1 MAKLYASDAN
11 FGVSFKFTT
20 ARPLDDR
27 LVVDTVND
35 LYNLATW
42 DYNPKTKVCALYK
55 GLTVS
60 TAGGTLYTYIGEAGD
75 TDEFKA
81 AVAGGSIPK
90 NLWKVQGGEVQ
101 GQIGDLTDRVGTLET
116 NVRKNTED
124 IKTVK
129 ETADKAV
136 VANAAI
142 TKSTDFSVVK
152 YDAKGLVTEGKVL
165 TAAEVPGLSELTEKV
180 NKIGVAA
187 KETANAGYLKSYTF
201 TGPNGTSIDID
212 IPKDL
217 VVKSGEVI
225 TATTET
231 GLVKGDKYIKLTIAN
246 QDESPIYIA
255 VKDLVDVYTAQANAA
270 KVQLAISGTNEISAT
285 IKAGSIAKTDLTTAV
300 QGSLDKADAAA
311 PKTALDAV
319 NEEIA
324 KIKTD
329 VAAHGVKS
337 VKASG
342 TGYVTAKATTDTKT
356 GEATITVASTPEL
369 ATAVTAATS
378 ALQAGDIKA
387 GTGMLTLNVKGTTV
401 TVPHGSMAEADAD
414 TYLTKDATNEAINAK
429 AEEINGTINTTKA
442 DLEGKITALENAKL
456 TKGAGISIEN
466 NSIAVDKLTVTN
478 TPTLSVDSKLTNQN
492 KYAVYN
498 NPLVGEADKY
508 VDSATLASTVN
519 NTNEQV
525 AKGLN
530 ELHDG
535 VYEIA
540 TNLDSKIDI
549 VKVNGVTCTKAHGT
563 VDEEKDLQIATVTLD
578 ATKIEYTT
586 GVSVAAQLKT
596 LTDTLQWTE
605 VSASQA

>member
-81 AVAGGSIPK
+81 AVAGGSIPE

-116 NVRKNTED
+116 DVSKNTED

-129 ETADKAV
+129 ATADKAV
-136 VANAAI
+136 VANTAI
-142 TKSTDFSVVK
+142 TAATDFSVVK

-165 TAAEVPGLSELTEKV
+165 TAAEVPGLSALETKV
-180 NKIGVAA
+180 NNIGVTA

-201 TGPNGTSIDID
+201 TGPDGTPVDID

-217 VVKSGEVI
+217 VVTKGEV
-225 TATTET
+225 
-231 GLVKGDKYIKLTIAN
+231 VKEGKDTFIQLTIAN
-246 QDESPIYIA
+246 QVAPVKIN

-270 KVQLAISGTNEISAT
+270 QVQLAISGTNEISAT
-285 IKAGSIAKTDLTTAV
+285 IKPGSIAKTDLATAV

-311 PKTALDAV
+311 PQSALDAA
-319 NEEIA
+319 NAEIA

-329 VAAHGVKS
+329 VAAHSVKS
-337 VKASG
+337 VTASG
-342 TGYVTAKATTDTKT
+342 TGYVTASAVTDDA
-356 GEATITVASTPEL
+356 GVATITVASTDAL

-378 ALQAGDIKA
+378 ALQAGDVTA
-387 GTGMLTLNVKGTTV
+387 GTGMLTLNVKGTPV
-401 TVPHGSMAEADAD
+401 TVPHGSMAEAAAD
-414 TYLTKDATNEAINAK
+414 DYLTKEATNEAINAK

-456 TKGAGISIEN
+456 TAGAGISIEN
-466 NSIAVDKLTVTN
+466 NNIAVDKLAVTN
-478 TPTLSVDSKLTNQN
+478 APTLSVDSHLTSQDR
-492 KYAVYN
+492 YAVYN

-508 VDSATLASTVN
+508 VDSATLASAVN

-525 AKGLN
+525 VKGLN
-530 ELHDG
+530 ELHDS

-549 VKVNGVTCTKAHGT
+549 VKVNGVSCTKALGT
-563 VDEEKDLQIATVTLD
+563 EGAEKDLQIATVTLD

-586 GVSVAAQLKT
+586 GVTVADQLKT

-605 VSASQA
+605 VSQA

>member
-1 MAKLYASDAN
+1 MAKLYASQAE

-27 LVVDTVND
+27 LVVDQATD
-35 LYNLATW
+35 IYDPATW
-42 DYNPKTKVCALYK
+42 GGADKCTLYT
-55 GLTVS
+55 GLTVA
-60 TAGGTLYTYIGEAGD
+60 TAGGTLYTYTGPAGD
-75 TDEFKA
+75 AGFADSL
-81 AVAGGSIPK
+81 VAGKIPAE
-90 NLWKVQGGEVQ
+90 NWKVQGGDTQAEV
-101 GQIGDLTDRVGTLET
+101 GNLADKVTKLET
-116 NVRKNTED
+116 ANTENKKA
-124 IKTVK
+124 IAAVK
-129 ETADKAV
+129 ATADKAV
-136 VANAAI
+136 AKNDDITAA
-142 TKSTDFSVVK
+142 TDFSVVK

-165 TAAEVPGLSELTEKV
+165 TAAEVPGLSALETKV

-187 KETANAGYLKSYTF
+187 KETANDGYLKSYTF
-201 TGPNGTSIDID
+201 TGPDGTPVDID

-217 VVKSGEVI
+217 VVTKGEI
-225 TATTET
+225 
-231 GLVKGDKYIKLTIAN
+231 VKEGKDTFIQLTIAN
-246 QDESPIYIA
+246 QVAPVKIN

-285 IKAGSIAKTDLTTAV
+285 IKAGSIAKTDLATAV

-311 PKTALDAV
+311 TQTALDAA
-319 NEEIA
+319 NAEIA

-337 VKASG
+337 VTASG
-342 TGYVTAKATTDTKT
+342 TGYVTAKATTDAKT
-356 GEATITVASTPEL
+356 GEAKITVASTDAL

-378 ALQAGDIKA
+378 ALQAGDVKA
-387 GTGMLTLNVKGTTV
+387 GTGMFALNVKGTTV

-429 AEEINGTINTTKA
+429 SEEINGTINTTKA
-442 DLEGKITALENAKL
+442 DLERKITALENAKL
-456 TKGAGISIEN
+456 TAGAGISIEN

-478 TPTLSVDSKLTNQN
+478 TPTLSVDSKPANQD

-508 VDSATLASTVN
+508 VDSATLASAVN

-563 VDEEKDLQIATVTLD
+563 TEEEKDLQIATVTFD

-586 GVSVAAQLKT
+586 GVSVADQLKT

-605 VSASQA
+605 VSQA

>member
-27 LVVDTVND
+27 FVVDTVND

-42 DYNPKTKVCALYK
+42 DYNPETGVCALYK

-60 TAGGTLYTYIGEAGD
+60 TAGGVLYTYIGEAGD

-101 GQIGDLTDRVGTLET
+101 GQIGDLTGRVGTLET
-116 NVRKNTED
+116 NVSKNTED
-124 IKTVK
+124 IAAVK
-129 ETADKAV
+129 ATADKAV
-136 VANAAI
+136 VANTAI
-142 TKSTDFSVVK
+142 TAATDFSVVK
-152 YDAKGLVTEGKVL
+152 YDAKGLVTAGKVL
-165 TAAEVPGLSELTEKV
+165 TAAEVPGLSDLETKV
-180 NKIGVAA
+180 NNIGVAA

-201 TGPNGTSIDID
+201 TGPDGTPVDID

-217 VVKSGEVI
+217 VVTKGEV
-225 TATTET
+225 
-231 GLVKGDKYIKLTIAN
+231 VKEGKDTFIQLTIAN
-246 QDESPIYIA
+246 QVAPVKIN

-270 KVQLAISGTNEISAT
+270 QVQLAISEINEISAT
-285 IKAGSIAKTDLTTAV
+285 IKPGSIAKADLATAV
-300 QGSLDKADAAA
+300 QESLNKADAAA
-311 PKTALDAV
+311 PKSELDAAK
-319 NEEIA
+319 EEIET
-324 KIKTD
+324 IKAD

-337 VKASG
+337 VTASG
-342 TGYVTAKATTDTKT
+342 TGYVTASAVTNDA
-356 GEATITVASTPEL
+356 GVATITVASTDAL

-378 ALQAGDIKA
+378 ALQAGDVTA
-387 GTGMLTLNVKGTTV
+387 GTGMLTLNVKGTPV
-401 TVPHGSMAEADAD
+401 TVPHGSMAEAAAD
-414 TYLTKDATNEAINAK
+414 DYLTKDATNEAINAK

-442 DLEGKITALENAKL
+442 DLEGKITALENAKF
-456 TKGAGISIEN
+456 TAGAGISIEN

-478 TPTLSVDSKLTNQN
+478 APTLSVDSKLTGQD

-508 VDSATLASTVN
+508 VDSATLASAVN

-525 AKGLN
+525 VKGLN
-530 ELHDG
+530 ELHDS

-549 VKVNGVTCTKAHGT
+549 VKVNGVSCTKALGT
-563 VDEEKDLQIATVTLD
+563 EGAEKGLQIATVTLD
-578 ATKIEYTT
+578 ATRIEYIT
-586 GVSVAAQLKT
+586 GVSVADQLKT

-605 VSASQA
+605 VSAPQA

>member
-1 MAKLYASDAN
+1 MAKLYASKAE

-27 LVVDTVND
+27 LVVDQATD
-35 LYNLATW
+35 IYDPATW
-42 DYNPKTKVCALYK
+42 GGADKCTLYT
-55 GLTVS
+55 GLTVATS
-60 TAGGTLYTYIGEAGD
+60 GGTLYTYIGPAGD
-75 TDEFKA
+75 AGFADSL
-81 AVAGGSIPK
+81 VAGKIPAE
-90 NLWKVQGGEVQ
+90 NWKVQGGDTQAEV
-101 GQIGDLTDRVGTLET
+101 GNLADKVTKLET
-116 NVRKNTED
+116 ANTENKNA
-124 IKTVK
+124 IAAVK
-129 ETADKAV
+129 ATADKAV
-136 VANAAI
+136 VANGTITAA
-142 TKSTDFSVVK
+142 TDFSVVK

-165 TAAEVPGLSELTEKV
+165 TAAEVPGLNDLETKV
-180 NKIGVAA
+180 NKIGVTA

-201 TGPNGTSIDID
+201 TGPDGTPVDID

-217 VVKSGEVI
+217 VVTKGEI
-225 TATTET
+225 
-231 GLVKGDKYIKLTIAN
+231 VKEGKDTFIQLTIAN
-246 QDESPIYIA
+246 QVAPVKIN

-270 KVQLAISGTNEISAT
+270 QVQLAISGTNEISAT
-285 IKAGSIAKTDLTTAV
+285 IKPGSIAKTDLATAV
-300 QGSLDKADAAA
+300 QESLDKADAAA
-311 PKTALDAV
+311 PQSALDAA
-319 NEEIA
+319 NAEIA

-337 VKASG
+337 VIASG
-342 TGYVTAKATTDTKT
+342 TGYVTASAVTDDA
-356 GEATITVASTPEL
+356 GVATITVASTDAL

-378 ALQAGDIKA
+378 ALQAGDITA
-387 GTGMLTLNVKGTTV
+387 GTGMLTLNIKGTPV

-442 DLEGKITALENAKL
+442 DLQGKITALENAKL
-456 TKGAGISIEN
+456 TAGAGISIEN
-466 NSIAVDKLTVTN
+466 NNIAVDKLAVTN
-478 TPTLSVDSKLTNQN
+478 APTLSVDSHLTSQG

-525 AKGLN
+525 VKGLN

-549 VKVNGVTCTKAHGT
+549 VKVNGVSCTKAYGT
-563 VDEEKDLQIATVTLD
+563 EGAEKDLQIATVTLD

-586 GVSVAAQLKT
+586 GVTVADQLKT

-605 VSASQA
+605 VSQA

>member
-1 MAKLYASDAN
+1 MAKLYASKAE

-27 LVVDTVND
+27 LVVDQATD
-35 LYNLATW
+35 IYDPATW
-42 DYNPKTKVCALYK
+42 GGADKCTLYT
-55 GLTVS
+55 GLTVATS
-60 TAGGTLYTYIGEAGD
+60 GGTLYTYTGPAGD
-75 TDEFKA
+75 AGFADSL
-81 AVAGGSIPK
+81 VAGKIPAE
-90 NLWKVQGGEVQ
+90 NWKVQGGDTQAEV
-101 GQIGDLTDRVGTLET
+101 GNLSDKVTKLET
-116 NVRKNTED
+116 ANTENKNA
-124 IKTVK
+124 IAAVK
-129 ETADKAV
+129 ATADKAV
-136 VANAAI
+136 VANDAI
-142 TKSTDFSVVK
+142 TAATDFSVVK
-152 YDAKGLVTEGKVL
+152 YDAKGLVTAGKVL
-165 TAAEVPGLSELTEKV
+165 TAAEVPGLSALETKV

-201 TGPNGTSIDID
+201 IGPDGTPVDID

-217 VVKSGEVI
+217 VVTKGEV
-225 TATTET
+225 
-231 GLVKGDKYIKLTIAN
+231 VKEGKDTFIQLTIAN
-246 QDESPIYIA
+246 QVAPVKIN

-270 KVQLAISGTNEISAT
+270 QVQLAISGTNEISAT
-285 IKAGSIAKTDLTTAV
+285 IKPGSIAKADLATAI

-311 PKTALDAV
+311 PKSELDAAK
-319 NEEIA
+319 EEIEA
-324 KIKTD
+324 IKAD

-337 VKASG
+337 VTASG
-342 TGYVTAKATTDTKT
+342 TGYVTASAVTNDA
-356 GEATITVASTPEL
+356 GVATITVASTDAL

-378 ALQAGDIKA
+378 ALQAGDVKA

-442 DLEGKITALENAKL
+442 NLEGKITALENAKL
-456 TKGAGISIEN
+456 TAGAGISIEN
-466 NSIAVDKLTVTN
+466 NNIAVDKLAVTDA
-478 TPTLSVDSKLTNQN
+478 PALSVDSSLTSQD

-508 VDSATLASTVN
+508 VDSATLASAVN

-525 AKGLN
+525 VKGLN

-549 VKVNGVTCTKAHGT
+549 VKVNGVSCTKAPGT
-563 VDEEKDLQIATVTLD
+563 EGAEKDLQIATVTLD
-578 ATKIEYTT
+578 ATRIEYIT
-586 GVSVAAQLKT
+586 GVSVADQLKT

-605 VSASQA
+605 VSQA

>member
-1 MAKLYASDAN
+1 MAKLYASKAE

-27 LVVDTVND
+27 LVVDQATD
-35 LYNLATW
+35 IYDPATW
-42 DYNPKTKVCALYK
+42 GGADKCTLYT
-55 GLTVS
+55 GLTVATS
-60 TAGGTLYTYIGEAGD
+60 GGTLYTYTGPAGD
-75 TDEFKA
+75 
-81 AVAGGSIPK
+81 AGFADSLVDGKIPAE
-90 NLWKVQGGEVQ
+90 NWKVQGGDTQAEV
-101 GQIGDLTDRVGTLET
+101 GNLADKVTKLET
-116 NVRKNTED
+116 ANTENKNAIAD
-124 IKTVK
+124 VK
-129 ETADKAV
+129 ATADKAV
-136 VANAAI
+136 VANTAI
-142 TKSTDFSVVK
+142 TAATDFSVVK

-165 TAAEVPGLSELTEKV
+165 TAAEVPGFSALETKV

-201 TGPNGTSIDID
+201 TGPDGTPIDID

-217 VVKSGEVI
+217 VVTKGEV
-225 TATTET
+225 
-231 GLVKGDKYIKLTIAN
+231 VKEGKDTFIQLTIAN
-246 QDESPIYIA
+246 QVAPVKIN
-255 VKDLVDVYTAQANAA
+255 VKDLVDVYTVADTAQVHLALSDANQITASI
-270 KVQLAISGTNEISAT
+270 VP
-285 IKAGSIAKTDLTTAV
+285 GSIAKTDLASAV
-300 QGSLDKADAAA
+300 QESLNKADAAA
-311 PKTALDAV
+311 PQTALDAA
-319 NEEIA
+319 NAEIA

-337 VKASG
+337 VTASG
-342 TGYVTAKATTDTKT
+342 TGYVTASAVTDDA
-356 GEATITVASTPEL
+356 GVATITVASTDAL
-369 ATAVTAATS
+369 ANAVTAATS
-378 ALQAGDIKA
+378 ALQAGDVKA
-387 GTGMLTLNVKGTTV
+387 GTGMLTLNVKGTQV

-456 TKGAGISIEN
+456 TNGAGILIEN
-466 NSIAVDKLTVTN
+466 NNIAVDKLAVTDA
-478 TPTLSVDSKLTNQN
+478 PTLSVDSKLTSQD

-508 VDSATLASTVN
+508 VDSATLASAVN

-525 AKGLN
+525 VKGLN

-540 TNLDSKIDI
+540 TNLYSKIDV
-549 VKVNGVTCTKAHGT
+549 VKVNGVSCTKEPGT
-563 VDEEKDLQIATVTLD
+563 EGAEKDLQIATVTLD

-586 GVSVAAQLKT
+586 GVTVADQLKT

-605 VSASQA
+605 VSQA

>member
-1 MAKLYASDAN
+1 MAKLYASKAE

-27 LVVDTVND
+27 LVVDQATD
-35 LYNLATW
+35 IYDPATW
-42 DYNPKTKVCALYK
+42 GGADKCTLYT
-55 GLTVS
+55 GLTVATS
-60 TAGGTLYTYIGEAGD
+60 GGTLYTYTGPAGD
-75 TDEFKA
+75 
-81 AVAGGSIPK
+81 AGFADSLVDGKIPK
-90 NLWKVQGGEVQ
+90 ENWKVQGGDTQ
-101 GQIGDLTDRVGTLET
+101 AQVGNLADKVTKLET
-116 NVRKNTED
+116 ANTENKAA
-124 IKTVK
+124 IASVK
-129 ETADKAV
+129 ATADKAV
-136 VANAAI
+136 VANDAI
-142 TKSTDFSVVK
+142 TAATDCSVVK

-165 TAAEVPGLSELTEKV
+165 TAAEVPGLSALETKV
-180 NKIGVAA
+180 NNIGVAA

-201 TGPNGTSIDID
+201 TGPDGTPIDID

-217 VVKSGEVI
+217 VVTKGEI
-225 TATTET
+225 
-231 GLVKGDKYIKLTIAN
+231 VKEGKDTFIQLTIAN
-246 QDESPIYIA
+246 QVAPVKIN

-270 KVQLAISGTNEISAT
+270 QVQLAISGTNEISAT
-285 IKAGSIAKTDLTTAV
+285 IKPGSIAKTDLAAAV

-311 PKTALDAV
+311 PQSALDAA
-319 NEEIA
+319 NAEIA

-337 VKASG
+337 VTASG
-342 TGYVTAKATTDTKT
+342 TGYVTASAVTNDA
-356 GEATITVASTPEL
+356 GVATITVASTDAL
-369 ATAVTAATS
+369 ATAVTAANS
-378 ALQAGDIKA
+378 ALQAGDVKA

-456 TKGAGISIEN
+456 TAGAGISIEN
-466 NSIAVDKLTVTN
+466 NSIAVDKLVVTN
-478 TPTLSVDSKLTNQN
+478 APTLSVDSHLTSQDR
-492 KYAVYN
+492 YAVYN

-508 VDSATLASTVN
+508 VDSATLASAVN

-525 AKGLN
+525 VKGLN

-549 VKVNGVTCTKAHGT
+549 VKVNGVSCTNVRGT
-563 VDEEKDLQIATVTLD
+563 EGAEKDLQIATVTLD

-586 GVSVAAQLKT
+586 GVTVADQLKT

-605 VSASQA
+605 VSQA

>member
-42 DYNPKTKVCALYK
+42 DYNPETKVCALYK

-60 TAGGTLYTYIGEAGD
+60 TASGTLYTYIGEAGD

-90 NLWKVQGGEVQ
+90 DLWKVQGGEVQ
-101 GQIGDLTDRVGTLET
+101 GQIGNLTDRVGTLET
-116 NVRKNTED
+116 NVSKNTED

-129 ETADKAV
+129 ATADKAV
-136 VANAAI
+136 VANTAI
-142 TKSTDFSVVK
+142 TAATDFSVVK

-165 TAAEVPGLSELTEKV
+165 TAAEVPGLSALETKV
-180 NKIGVAA
+180 NNIGVTA

-201 TGPNGTSIDID
+201 TGPDGTPVDID

-217 VVKSGEVI
+217 VVTKGEI
-225 TATTET
+225 
-231 GLVKGDKYIKLTIAN
+231 VKEGKDTFIQLTIAN
-246 QDESPIYIA
+246 QVAPVKIN

-270 KVQLAISGTNEISAT
+270 QVQLAISGTNEISAT
-285 IKAGSIAKTDLTTAV
+285 IKPGSIAKTDLATAV
-300 QGSLDKADAAA
+300 QESLDKADAAA
-311 PKTALDAV
+311 PQSALDAA
-319 NEEIA
+319 NAEIA

-337 VKASG
+337 VTASG
-342 TGYVTAKATTDTKT
+342 TGYVTANAVTDDA
-356 GEATITVASTPEL
+356 GVATITVASTPEL
-369 ATAVTAATS
+369 ATAVIAATS
-378 ALQAGDIKA
+378 ALQAGDVTA
-387 GTGMLTLNVKGTTV
+387 GTGMLTLNVKGTQV
-401 TVPHGSMAEADAD
+401 TVPHGSMAEAAAD
-414 TYLTKDATNEAINAK
+414 DYFTKDATNQAINAK

-442 DLEGKITALENAKL
+442 DLEGKITALENARL
-456 TKGAGISIEN
+456 TNGAGISIEN
-466 NSIAVDKLTVTN
+466 NSIAVDKLAVTN
-478 TPTLSVDSKLTNQN
+478 APSLSVDSSQN

-508 VDSATLASTVN
+508 VDSATLASAVN

-525 AKGLN
+525 VKGLN

-540 TNLDSKIDI
+540 TNLADKIDI
-549 VKVNGVTCTKAHGT
+549 VKVNGVSCTKVHGT
-563 VDEEKDLQIATVTLD
+563 EGAEKDLQIATVTLD

-586 GVSVAAQLKT
+586 GVTVADQLKT

-605 VSASQA
+605 VSQA